1 MKESGGTPF
10 LISWFPESPGA
21 GLHPAVSLIIAVAL
35 LLAAFAAGRRNAPLS
50 LRRGLFFFLLLSA
63 LLLGSSL
70 LSPPSFVSAGPGLL
84 VAAQILT
91 WVGLFEFVQCLLI
104 DLVRVRWLNRPPV
117 PRILRDFASL
127 AVAIAVFLIA
137 LRGTLGVNLT
147 SLLATS
153 AMISVVLGLAL
164 QDTLGSFFAGLAL
177 QMEAP
182 LAIGEWVRFGE
193 HEGRVTQVGWRT
205 VRIETLDG
213 DEITFPNSLVTRA
226 TLQNFSRP
234 ALAHRDAL
242 PVRISYRHP
251 PHEVLASLTEAM
263 RGVPGVLDDP
273 PPHAVVWEFGESEV
287 RYRARYWIEDYSR
300 ANLIR
305 SEVATR
311 IWYRLQR
318 DGIDH
323 AFPARV
329 LKGEAP
335 RPSGEEFTRRTA
347 AALLAVDF
355 FAPLTEPE
363 RLTLAARL
371 RPQLFA
377 RGETVIRQGERGES
391 LFLVTRGR
399 VEVKVASGGE
409 ASVVGTL
416 GEGSVFGEMSL
427 LTGDPRTATVVAL
440 EDTEVIAVPRAEFRH
455 IAAANPAL
463 LEEVARIV
471 SSRRG
476 KLAETIRETEEA
488 AAARAAAHRDL
499 LDRVRAFFGV

>member
-1 MKESGGTPF
+1 
-10 LISWFPESPGA
+10 
-21 GLHPAVSLIIAVAL
+21 
-35 LLAAFAAGRRNAPLS
+35 
-50 LRRGLFFFLLLSA
+50 
-63 LLLGSSL
+63 
-70 LSPPSFVSAGPGLL
+70 
-84 VAAQILT
+84 
-91 WVGLFEFVQCLLI
+91 
-104 DLVRVRWLNRPPV
+104 V

-127 AVAIAVFLIA
+127 AVALAVFLIA

-234 ALAHRDAL
+234 ALAHRDVV
-242 PVRISYRHP
+242 PVRLSYRHP

-263 RGVPGVLDDP
+263 RGVPGVLGDP
-273 PPHAVVWEFGESEV
+273 PAHAALWEFGESEV
-287 RYRARYWIEDYSR
+287 HYRARYWIDDYSR

-311 IWYRLQR
+311 IWYRLNR

-329 LKGEAP
+329 LKPEAP
-335 RPSGEEFTRRTA
+335 GPTGEELTRRTA

-409 ASVVGTL
+409 ASVVGTI

-427 LTGDPRTATVVAL
+427 LTGAPRTATVVAL
-440 EDTEVIAVPRAEFRH
+440 EDTEVLPVPRADFRH
-455 IAAANPAL
+455 IAAANPVL

-488 AAARAAAHRDL
+488 AAARLAAHRDL
-499 LDRVRAFFGV
+499 LERVRAFFGV